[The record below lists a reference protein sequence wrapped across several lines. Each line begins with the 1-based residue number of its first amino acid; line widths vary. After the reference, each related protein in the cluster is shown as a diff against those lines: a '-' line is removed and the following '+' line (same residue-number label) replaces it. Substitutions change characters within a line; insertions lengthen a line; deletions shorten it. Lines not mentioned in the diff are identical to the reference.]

1 MTGILVGEL
10 APRDEIVLAN
20 AILIAI
26 NNSLR
31 RLSTDRV
38 DLYQINCWDR
48 IRPSR
53 RPWRPYAAKAGY
65 ARYLGASSMSA
76 WHSAKSAGSI
86 RLNRCPAIACR

>member
-1 MTGILVGEL
+1 MTGILVREL

-20 AILIAI
+20 IRIAI
-26 NNSLR
+26 NNLLR

-48 IRPSR
+48 IPPSR

-76 WHSAKSAGSI
+76 WHFAKSAEKALFG
-86 RLNRCPAIACR
+86 